1 MYDYMRSIKFL
12 ILLIKPA
19 FWIGILNY
27 YRYFSV
33 SKLSRTGT
41 NIIWNRYFIFFF
53 IKKTETNRNS
63 YFIFGEPVPEPI
75 LIYPKGSNL

>member
-1 MYDYMRSIKFL
+1 MYDYMRFLIFL

-41 NIIWNRYFIFFF
+41 NIIWNRYFIFF
-53 IKKTETNRNS
+53 IKKTETDRNS

-75 LIYPKGSNL
+75 PIHSKGSNL